1 MGKLFFAAAAMTL
14 MWAAAAQAM
23 PGPEP
28 LAVVAPV
35 KAEPVTAVAHLTYR
49 DPKLHALIES
59 SLMMVGEA
67 PAFAQS
73 GCRMRDTAQDAAPGA
88 LKAPTVN
95 PPAPLALDGT
105 DGVRPKDRWVVCS

>member
-1 MGKLFFAAAAMTL
+1 MGKLFFAAAATTL
-14 MWAAAAQAM
+14 MWAAAAQAL

-35 KAEPVTAVAHLTYR
+35 KAEQVTAVAHLTYR

-73 GCRMRDTAQDAAPGA
+73 GCRMRDTAQDPGA
-88 LKAPTVN
+88 FKAPTVN
-95 PPAPLALDGT
+95 PPAPLAPDGA
-105 DGVRPKDRWVVCS
+105 DGVRPKDRWAVCS